1 MLSKNQKGLAAAS
14 AQLDQKL
21 VAAGIKH
28 TPTIIDRARDMDAD
42 RRAKAAQ
49 SQIDNAAG
57 ASARKAVANS
67 YFGGAA

>member
-21 VAAGIKH
+21 FAAGIKH
-28 TPTIIDRARDMDAD
+28 TPTIIDTARSIDAD

-49 SQIDNAAG
+49 AQIDNTVGAG
-57 ASARKAVANS
+57 ARKAVTNS